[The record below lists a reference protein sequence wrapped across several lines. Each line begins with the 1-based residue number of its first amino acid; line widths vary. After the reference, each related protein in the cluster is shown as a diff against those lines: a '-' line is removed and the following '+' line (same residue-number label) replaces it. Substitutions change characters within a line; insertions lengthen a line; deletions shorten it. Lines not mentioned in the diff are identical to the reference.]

1 MRVQSSC
8 TSCIKLH
15 VRHNCVGVFSN
26 KMLWIRPLE
35 IKVILFGIYDIQFFH
50 TLTNYVILEWKH
62 HLYLCKLNENSSS
75 AGFLVQ
81 TNKNIG
87 L

>member
-8 TSCIKLH
+8 TSCIKLN

-26 KMLWIRPLE
+26 KMLWTRPLE
-35 IKVILFGIYDIQFFH
+35 IKDILFGIYDIQFFSH
-50 TLTNYVILEWKH
+50 FDKLCNSRMETSSLS
-62 HLYLCKLNENSSS
+62 CKLNENFSS